1 MYSKGPVVN
10 LDRTQKAQMI
20 EAFLIDGLGHEVAG
34 LRVLDIGCGNGQISK
49 YFADRNEVFGVD
61 VSDRRAD
68 KECCSFTLVEDET
81 LPFGGDSFDVVISH
95 HVIEHVENQ
104 PAHLAEIKRVLKPN
118 GLAYVACPNGGSP
131 LMAGHV
137 GNDQVPTLSGI
148 LQLLDDQ
155 GFQIEECY
163 TRLLKQPRKYHC
175 ETAVGRFVPTFFLK
189 SMRRWYPGHCFLL
202 RR

>member
-1 MYSKGPVVN
+1 MKGKGPVVH
-10 LDRTQKAQMI
+10 LDRTRKAKMI

-34 LRVLDIGCGNGQISK
+34 LRILDIGCGNGQISK
-49 YFADRNEVFGVD
+49 YFSGRNEVCCVD
-61 VSDRRAD
+61 LSDRRSD
-68 KECCSFTLVEDET
+68 KECCSFFSVKDEH
-81 LPFGGDSFDVVISH
+81 LPFEDDSFDVVISH
-95 HVIEHVENQ
+95 HVIEHVDNQ
-104 PAHLAEIKRVLKPN
+104 LAHLAEIKRVLKPD

-148 LQLLDDQ
+148 LQLLGDQ

-163 TRLLKQPRKYHC
+163 TRLLKHPRKYHC
-175 ETAVGRFVPTFFLK
+175 ETAVGRFLPTFFLK